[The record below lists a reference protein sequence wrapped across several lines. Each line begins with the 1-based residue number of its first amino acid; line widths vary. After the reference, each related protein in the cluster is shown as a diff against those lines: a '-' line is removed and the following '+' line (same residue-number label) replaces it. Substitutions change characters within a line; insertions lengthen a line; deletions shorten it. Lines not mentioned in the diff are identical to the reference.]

1 MESVSSLAPSG
12 SLAGLRILDLSR
24 VLAGPWCTQMLGD
37 LGAEVIKVERPG
49 QGDDTRHW
57 GPPFDPNTGDAAYF
71 QCANRNKRSLAV
83 DFSSPM
89 GADLLRRLAADC
101 DVLVENFK
109 PGTLERY
116 GLGAQQLLAAQPRL
130 IVCSISGFGHSGPLR
145 ERAGY
150 DFIVQAMGGLMSVTG
165 PENAGYKCGVAVA
178 DLFTG
183 MHAVVGILAALRH
196 RDRTGLGQH
205 VDLALFD
212 CQLSMLANLASQW
225 LCDGEPPRRLG
236 NAHPTIA
243 PYETLPCADGDL
255 VLAVGNDAQF
265 RRCVEALGRVEWA
278 QDPRFSSNAKRLQY
292 RKDLHELLAGELRR
306 NSREHWVTRFE
317 ALGVPAT
324 AVASVPEALQHPQS
338 LARDMLGPLNPA
350 EPDGRLTVQ
359 SPLKLSLSPV
369 QTRYP
374 PPRLGEHS
382 QRLLRDL
389 GISDAEIQALQDAGV
404 IPPPALGMDA
414 NRRH

>member
-1 MESVSSLAPSG
+1 MDSVSSTAPSG

-57 GPPFDPNTGDAAYF
+57 GPPFDPRTGDAAYF

-83 DFSSPM
+83 DFSSPV
-89 GADLLRRLAADC
+89 GADLLRRLAAGC

-130 IVCSISGFGHSGPLR
+130 IICSISGFGHSGPLR

-165 PENAGYKCGVAVA
+165 PEDAGYKCGVAVA

-205 VDLALFD
+205 IDLALFD

-225 LCDGEPPRRLG
+225 LCDGQSPRRLG

-243 PYETLPCADGDL
+243 PYETLPCADGEL

-265 RRCVEALGRVEWA
+265 RRCVEALGRAEWA
-278 QDPRFSSNAKRLQY
+278 QDPRFSSNARRLQH
-292 RKDLHELLAGELRR
+292 REDLRELLAGELRR

-338 LARDMLGPLNPA
+338 LARDMLGPLDPA
-350 EPDGRLTVQ
+350 EPDGRLAVQ

-382 QRLLRDL
+382 ERLLRDL

-404 IPPPALGMDA
+404 IPPPALGMDGD
-414 NRRH
+414 RPH